1 MHRTFASATLIALLV
16 CAAASSAQVTRT
28 EKIATLPSATAVAT
42 AVTPSSTGSGSV
54 IAVLTSSGTSGK
66 IRVYTCT
73 SSCTEKFNEDVSATG
88 AAKVAV
94 ADISGDAVVVIGDAQ
109 TIITVVCA
117 SQCATRTVATHTN
130 STIGF
135 FGPRDINIA
144 STISYMPNGER
155 GPVFTFTPSIAS
167 TSTVIA
173 RCHQVECTSLSLVQP
188 TRPPAPGS
196 MILPRQV
203 ATASV
208 VLPSGR
214 VGIAIALS
222 SCTLP
227 SSSPTQLVYYT
238 CNTITC
244 SSTSD
249 LVLGQQYQPQAPGYS
264 CAPGASLI
272 SMSIGLIADLPALFM
287 AHADGSTTF
296 VRCKTETCKASFQ
309 SVMHAMVAPSLPSSY
324 ANDLSDDQKAT
335 LQWGLATNSPL
346 FGAASIP
353 VVWPLPVSNVAP
365 LITTECKDV
374 LCRALQAPSALTD
387 ITSGT
392 KSLLST
398 SVSGATSAEFGTQT
412 GFELVYAVSDVSAG
426 EITVHRRKT
435 TTSGSTS
442 QQCSSARAFGPG
454 LAAATV
460 AVAAALVVA
469 VIL

>member
-16 CAAASSAQVTRT
+16 CVAASSAQ
-28 EKIATLPSATAVAT
+28 
-42 AVTPSSTGSGSV
+42 
-54 IAVLTSSGTSGK
+54 
-66 IRVYTCT
+66 
-73 SSCTEKFNEDVSATG
+73 FNEDVSATG

-94 ADISGDAVVVIGDAQ
+94 ADISGDAVVVIGDAE

-155 GPVFTFTPSIAS
+155 GPI
-167 TSTVIA
+167 
-173 RCHQVECTSLSLVQP
+173 ECTSLSLVQP

-353 VVWPLPVSNVAP
+353 VVWSLPVSNVAP

-442 QQCSSARAFGPG
+442 QQCSSARASGPG